1 MEVKNLISIPIA
13 AAVGAAAGAV
23 TLGAVS
29 AAHGDIPGLTVALQ
43 HIPGSAPGYSVVS
56 TVASALVGGA
66 AGSGIGATVAGVAKA
81 IGAKAAAV
89 VH

>member
-1 MEVKNLISIPIA
+1 MKHRISIPIA
-13 AAVGAAAGAV
+13 AAIGAAAGAV

-43 HIPGSAPGYSVVS
+43 HIPGTAPGSSVVS
-56 TVASALVGGA
+56 TVASALTGGA
-66 AGSGIGATVAGVAKA
+66 AGGGIGAAIAAAAKG

>member
-1 MEVKNLISIPIA
+1 VKNLISIPIA
-13 AAVGAAAGAV
+13 AAIGAAAGAV

-43 HIPGSAPGYSVVS
+43 HIPGNAPGYGVVN
-56 TVASALVGGA
+56 TVASALAGGA
-66 AGSGIGATVAGVAKA
+66 AGGGIGAAVAGAAKA

>member
-1 MEVKNLISIPIA
+1 VEVNDLISIPIA
-13 AAVGAAAGAV
+13 AAIGAAAGAV

-43 HIPGSAPGYSVVS
+43 HIPGAAPGYSVVS

-66 AGSGIGATVAGVAKA
+66 AGGGIGAAVAGAAKA

>member
-1 MEVKNLISIPIA
+1 VEVKHLISIPIA
-13 AAVGAAAGAV
+13 AAIGAAAGAV

-43 HIPGSAPGYSVVS
+43 HIPGTAPGYSVVS
-56 TVASALVGGA
+56 TVASALTGGA
-66 AGSGIGATVAGVAKA
+66 AGGGIGAAIAAAAKG

-89 VH
+89 AH

>member
-1 MEVKNLISIPIA
+1 MKHLISIPIA
-13 AAVGAAAGAV
+13 AAVGAAAGAL

-43 HIPGSAPGYSVVS
+43 HIPGSAPGYGVVS

-66 AGSGIGATVAGVAKA
+66 AGGGIGAAVAGVAKA
-81 IGAKAAAV
+81 LGAKAAAV

>member
-1 MEVKNLISIPIA
+1 MEVNDLITIPIA
-13 AAVGAAAGAV
+13 AAIGAAAGAV

-29 AAHGDIPGLTVALQ
+29 AVHGDIPGLAIALQ
-43 HIPGSAPGYSVVS
+43 HIPATAPGHTVVS
-56 TVASALVGGA
+56 TVASALTGGA
-66 AGSGIGATVAGVAKA
+66 AGGGIGAAVAAAAKA